1 MEDVVDLIGGILMFL
16 LRTAVFALF
25 LVLLLIGAIFSPSLR
40 GNLISR
46 WKSSSWE
53 QASMITGVLL
63 GIGILVVVFTF
74 VVPWYFSSDEEAASP
89 GQSAE
94 SVEEQKE
101 TGETLRDKAIEK
113 GAEYL
118 KKKLRKEE

>member
-1 MEDVVDLIGGILMFL
+1 
-16 LRTAVFALF
+16 
-25 LVLLLIGAIFSPSLR
+25 
-40 GNLISR
+40 
-46 WKSSSWE
+46 
-53 QASMITGVLL
+53 MITGVLL